1 MAQHV
6 TQKKNDAT
14 ATADEIKYSNL
25 LGPKLRAAAFG
36 EIMSVLLQSPRHG
49 KVTLETIAR
58 QMAPAFLTDQYVLAK
73 VQQDN
78 SDVPPTAVGVVFWA
92 SVSDEV
98 DQRLQADL
106 EKPIEI
112 GADEWKSG
120 DVIWI
125 LDIVAAPKVS
135 ASILQSV
142 RERVGTDKTI
152 RVRTADSEGKLCI
165 KTLD

>member
-1 MAQHV
+1 MV
-6 TQKKNDAT
+6 
-14 ATADEIKYSNL
+14 
-25 LGPKLRAAAFG
+25 
-36 EIMSVLLQSPRHG
+36 
-49 KVTLETIAR
+49 
-58 QMAPAFLTDQYVLAK
+58 PAFLTNQYVLAK

-142 RERVGTDKTI
+142 RERMETNKTI
-152 RVRTADSEGKLCI
+152 RVRTADNQGNPALKRLISCFPHHLNQGINLQSKIGQQL
-165 KTLD
+165 L